1 MQISDDDDDDGD
13 RLCAR
18 GIYFASAVVAT
29 EFRQLTASSSASVT
43 TYDVRSQRGACAAPH
58 GVPRGAAGQRSFP
71 ANEKSGWALGTVCC
85 SSDSE
90 VTTLWRYTNLFIII
104 IIFLYPR

>member
-1 MQISDDDDDDGD
+1 MQISDDDDDDDGD

-71 ANEKSGWALGTVCC
+71 VNEKSG
-85 SSDSE
+85 
-90 VTTLWRYTNLFIII
+90 
-104 IIFLYPR
+104 